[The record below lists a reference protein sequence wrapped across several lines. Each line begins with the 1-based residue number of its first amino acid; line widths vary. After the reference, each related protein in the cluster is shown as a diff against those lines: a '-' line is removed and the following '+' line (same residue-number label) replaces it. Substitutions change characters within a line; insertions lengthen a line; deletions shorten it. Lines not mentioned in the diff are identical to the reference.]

1 MKKVLYFILVISLLT
16 TTVSADVTFSEKAV
30 EVLGVATEYYSSDL
44 FREPTD
50 FAATVPMKSIPEIK
64 AKSKREMIRVIKT
77 PENEVVLDSTGKKNG
92 RGAYVC
98 PNLECLKKARKS
110 KGIERAFK
118 MAIPNDVYEKLEKEM
133 SLLD

>member
-1 MKKVLYFILVISLLT
+1 MANKKI
-16 TTVSADVTFSEKAV
+16 
-30 EVLGVATEYYSSDL
+30 
-44 FREPTD
+44 
-50 FAATVPMKSIPEIK
+50 PMRQCVGCAEM
-64 AKSKREMIRVIKT
+64 KSKREMIRVIKT